1 MARVTVEDCIE
12 RVPNRFELVLMAAQR
27 AKQLSSGA
35 MLTLD
40 RDRDKNPVVALRE
53 IAEGTVATESL
64 RESVL
69 RSYQRRVQI
78 EENEEDLDALLAAD
92 HVIGVQEGFEDSGMI
107 GSNALFT
114 EDDAANFSISEG
126 DEDDDGDLGTD
137 AGGEDAEDDS
147 DAA

>member
-53 IAEGTVATESL
+53 IAEGTIATESL

-69 RSYQRRVQI
+69 RGYQRRAQV
-78 EENEEDLDALLAAD
+78 EENEEDLDAILAAD
-92 HVIGVQEGFEDSGMI
+92 HVIGVQEGLEDSGMI
-107 GSNALFT
+107 PSNALFV
-114 EDDAANFSISEG
+114 EDEAAAFGISES
-126 DEDDDGDLGTD
+126 D
-137 AGGEDAEDDS
+137 EDAEFGDS
-147 DAA
+147 AEDNEDEA

>member
-12 RVPNRFELVLMAAQR
+12 RVPNRFELVLLAAQR

-53 IAEGTVATESL
+53 IAEKTVNTDTL

-69 RSYQRRVQI
+69 RSYQRRVHV
-78 EENEEDLDALLAAD
+78 EENEEDLDAILAAD
-92 HVIGVQEGFEDSGMI
+92 TVLGEQEGFEDSGMI
-107 GSNALFT
+107 ASNALFT
-114 EDDAANFSISEG
+114 EDDADGFSLSDT
-126 DEDDDGDLGTD
+126 DEDDDLGGDD
-137 AGGEDAEDDS
+137 ADENS
-147 DAA
+147 DA

>member
-35 MLTLD
+35 MLTLE

-53 IAEGTVATESL
+53 IAEATVSTESL

-69 RSYQRRVQI
+69 RSYQRRIQV
-78 EENEEDLDALLAAD
+78 EENEEDLDAILAAD
-92 HVIGVQEGFEDSGMI
+92 HIIGEQEGLEDSGMI
-107 GSNALFT
+107 DSNAVFAEDEGADFGIT
-114 EDDAANFSISEG
+114 EV
-126 DEDDDGDLGTD
+126 DEEDDGDIGD
-137 AGGEDAEDDS
+137 DGGDDEE
-147 DAA
+147 